1 MTVSHPFT
9 ERDLRQ
15 LRDRGISP
23 ERAAECLA
31 TFAAGVPHAVLDR
44 PCTRGDGITVL
55 EDAELDR
62 LGRRGEEAAREGR
75 LMKFVP
81 ASGAASRMFQ
91 ALLAAR
97 GRTGD
102 VSATV
107 EDLRDAPEYPALREF
122 LAHLDRFAFYPQ
134 LEAALAGRGQGL
146 PPLREAGRFRE
157 ILDCL
162 LDPGG
167 MGYAAL
173 PKGLVPF
180 HRYADDCRTPVAEH
194 LLEARRYVRDRTGM
208 VRVHFTV
215 SPEHWGEVEDHV
227 AAMCRR
233 YQECDT
239 SFDVTLSVQRPDTDT
254 LAATLD
260 NRPLREPD
268 GSLSLRPGGHGAL
281 LANLNDLAP
290 DVVFIQNV
298 DNVAVYAGTAVRY
311 RKALAGLLVELQAR
325 VFHYLDGLDA
335 DPSPA
340 LLDEASRFAR
350 DLLSVAPPDGLAGSP
365 AAGRAG
371 FLRETL
377 DRPLRVCGMV
387 PSAGEP
393 GGGPFW
399 VRDARGRCSLQ
410 IVESSQ
416 VDMEE
421 PRQREVF
428 AASTHFNPVDL
439 VCGVRRPS
447 GACFD
452 LMAFRDPR
460 AAFIAIKSGGG
471 SGFKTLEHPGLWNG
485 GMARWNTVFVEM
497 PAQTFAPVKTVLDL
511 LRPEHQP
518 RRTLK

>member
-1 MTVSHPFT
+1 MSASHPFN
-9 ERDLRQ
+9 ERDLEQ
-15 LRDRGISP
+15 LREHGISP
-23 ERAAECLA
+23 ERAADCLD
-31 TFAAGVPHAVLDR
+31 TFAEGVPYAVLDR

-55 EDAELDR
+55 ADAEVDR
-62 LGRRGEEAAREGR
+62 LCRRGEEAAREGK
-75 LMKFVP
+75 LTKFVP

-91 ALLAAR
+91 ELLAAR
-97 GRTGD
+97 GRPVD
-102 VSATV
+102 ASATV

-122 LAHLDRFAFYPQ
+122 LARLDRFAFCPQ
-134 LEAALAGRGQGL
+134 LEEALARRGEELQ
-146 PPLREAGRFRE
+146 PLREAGRFRE
-157 ILDCL
+157 ILGCL

-194 LLEARRYVRDRTGM
+194 LLEACRYVRDRTGM

-215 SPEHWGEVEDHV
+215 SPEHWAEVEDHV

-233 YQECDT
+233 YEDRET

-260 NRPLREPD
+260 NEPFREAD

-335 DPSPA
+335 DPSPS

-350 DLLSVAPPDGLAGSP
+350 DLLSVAPPDSLAGSP
-365 AAGRAG
+365 AAERAA

-399 VRDARGRCSLQ
+399 VRDAHGRCSLQ

-421 PRQREVF
+421 PRQEEVF

-439 VCGVRRPS
+439 VCGVRRSS

-460 AAFIAIKSGGG
+460 AAFIAVKSSSG
-471 SGFKTLEHPGLWNG
+471 SRFKTLEHPGLWNG
-485 GMARWNTVFVEM
+485 GMAGWNTVFVEV

-518 RRTLK
+518 RRALK